1 MKKVALFA
9 FNGEAMCFV
18 HVLLN
23 ALDLAEHGHDVKVI
37 IEGTA
42 TKQIQELTDE
52 TNPFSN
58 LYQNVKEQGLIDCVC
73 KACAAKT
80 DSLDAA
86 MEQQLILCD
95 DMSGHPSI
103 RRYMEAGYEIIAF

>member
-9 FNGEAMCFV
+9 FNGEPMCFA

-23 ALDLAEHGHDVKVI
+23 GIDLHENGYDVKII

-42 TKQIQELTDE
+42 TKQVKELADE
-52 TNPFSN
+52 KKPFAN
-58 LYQNVKEQGLIDCVC
+58 LYSKIRDLGLIDCVC

-80 DSLDAA
+80 GSLEAA
-86 MEQQLILCD
+86 TQQALPICD
-95 DMSGHPSI
+95 EMTGHPSI
-103 RRYMEAGYEIIAF
+103 RRYSERGYEVISF